1 MLADKSNFYVAL
13 ALAGIVSG
21 FLTCASGHFLEL
33 FGDAGRSMV
42 TYVGAIFGF
51 LLVVHW
57 WIFQG
62 FRSIRRSVGFTLSC
76 TVAYASAVAA
86 GMSAPQFLAFFSS
99 VDRYITRD
107 LEICFTGGAVGGGI
121 LFLSAVFF
129 LLNRT
134 QWRHVP
140 LYVVA
145 FCFVSS
151 VLGAIAWMLGPY
163 LGTAIWHLL
172 KATRLAEQYQYSQS
186 QPSGGANNFYSL
198 FVMWQACIA
207 PLLGFFL
214 ARLGGTASAERA
226 PEHLPRPNSATELS

>member
-1 MLADKSNFYVAL
+1 MPTDKSNSYIAL
-13 ALAGIVSG
+13 ALTGIVSG
-21 FLTCASGHFLEL
+21 FFTCASGHFLEL
-33 FGDAGRSMV
+33 FGGAGRSML
-42 TYVGAIFGF
+42 TYIGAIFGF
-51 LLVVHW
+51 VLVVHW
-57 WIFQG
+57 WIFQC
-62 FRSIRRSVGFTLSC
+62 FRSIWRSVGFILSC
-76 TVAYASAVAA
+76 TVAYASAVTA

-99 VDRYITRD
+99 ADRHIARD
-107 LEICFTGGAVGGGI
+107 IEICFTGGVVGGGI

-129 LLNRT
+129 LPNRT
-134 QWRHVP
+134 KWRHVP

-145 FCFVSS
+145 FCFVSG

-172 KATRLAEQYQYSQS
+172 KATRLAERYQYSQS

-214 ARLGGTASAERA
+214 ARLGGSASAERA
-226 PEHLPRPNSATELS
+226 RTFAPLKFRN